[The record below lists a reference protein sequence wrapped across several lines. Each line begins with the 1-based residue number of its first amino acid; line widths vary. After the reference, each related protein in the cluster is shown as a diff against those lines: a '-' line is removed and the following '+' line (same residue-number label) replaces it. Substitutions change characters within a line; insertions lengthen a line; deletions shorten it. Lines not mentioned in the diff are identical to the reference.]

1 MTDEESHGKEEER
14 VDEAIAES
22 FPASDPPSFNA
33 GREDKPNPVREQP
46 EKPEELDVEHGEE
59 QGAS

>member
-1 MTDEESHGKEEER
+1 MTQEESHEKEKDP

-33 GREDKPNPVREQP
+33 GREDKAVPAKDKPD
-46 EKPEELDVEHGEE
+46 KPEELDVEHGEE
-59 QGAS
+59 KAAS